1 MTEQRGPGLYPWIP
15 NAEYHRGL
23 VDPRPLSSTLAKNL
37 VRMLPE
43 EARWHQEH
51 GEYKQSFSEGTAAH
65 ELILQDGFQTVV
77 EMPYDSW
84 RSKEAREARDAA
96 QAEGLTPMLTA
107 QLHNVKAMAEAVR
120 SKPDNAQL
128 LGTGGEAE
136 VSALVEHDGIMLQT
150 RYDYLRL
157 PNEKHSGY
165 ILDLKTVAGSAAP
178 RDFLRNAAGYG
189 YHIQAAMYVKV
200 LELLGYGK
208 LPFIWLVASKQEP
221 YASSLIQVQP
231 DDLQIGGGLLEI
243 AERKWAQIIENGWPT
258 TTGITQAGMP
268 GWIEYEAEELS
279 NV

>member
-1 MTEQRGPGLYPWIP
+1 MTEQRGPGLYPGIP
-15 NAEYHRGL
+15 AKVYHAGL
-23 VDPRPLSSTLAKNL
+23 STPRPLSSTLAKNL
-37 VRMLPE
+37 LRKLPE
-43 EARWHQEH
+43 EALWELEH
-51 GEYKQSFSEGTAAH
+51 GERKDSYDFGTAAH
-65 ELILQDGFQTVV
+65 ELILQGELQTAV
-77 EMPYDSW
+77 ELPFDSF
-84 RSKEAREARDAA
+84 RTKAAQEARDEARLG
-96 QAEGLTPMLTA
+96 GLTPFTEGKLDD
-107 QLHNVKAMAEAVR
+107 VRRMADVVR
-120 SKPDNAQL
+120 AKPENASL
-128 LGTGGEAE
+128 LGTGGQAE
-136 VSALVEHDGIMLQT
+136 VSALVECDGIMLQT

-157 PNEKHSGY
+157 PDEKHSGY

-200 LELLGYGK
+200 LELLGYGT

-221 YASSLIQVQP
+221 YASSLIQAQP

-243 AERKWAQIIENGWPT
+243 AERKWAHIIENGWPT